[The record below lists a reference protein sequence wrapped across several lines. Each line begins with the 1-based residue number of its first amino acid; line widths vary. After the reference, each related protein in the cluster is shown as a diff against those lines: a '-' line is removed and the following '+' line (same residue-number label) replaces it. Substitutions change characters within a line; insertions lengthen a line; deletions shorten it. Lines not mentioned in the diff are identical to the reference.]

1 MEEVD
6 LKELFVYFIK
16 RISIVIAITFL
27 FLMIGFIYIMFIR
40 TPLYKGDTTVIL
52 VNKNSDSN
60 GSQTITQSDVVLNQ
74 KLVSTYTQIVKSKKV
89 LNQVIN
95 NLSLDYTYSQLNG
108 HVSVSNVSD
117 TEIIRISV
125 SDEDSKRAAKIANAV
140 AEVFKEEISNI
151 YHLENVTIIDKA
163 EVQSKPFN
171 IKVGKT
177 LAISFAGGI
186 AISIMLIFVL
196 FYFDTSIK
204 SSEDV
209 EKKLGVAVIG
219 TIPHVGSGKRGR
231 K

>member
-6 LKELFVYFIK
+6 LKELFAYFFK
-16 RISIVIAITFL
+16 KISIIIAITFL
-27 FLMIGFIYIMFIR
+27 FLIAGFVYIMFIR

-52 VNKNSDSN
+52 VNKSGDSN
-60 GSQTITQSDVVLNQ
+60 NQTVTQSDVVLNQ

-95 NLSLDYTYSQLNG
+95 DLNLSYTYGQLNK

-117 TEIIRISV
+117 TEIIKISV
-125 SDEDSKRAAKIANAV
+125 SDEDPETAAKIANAV
-140 AEVFKEEISNI
+140 ATVFKEEVGNI

-171 IKVGKT
+171 IKVAKT
-177 LAISFAGGI
+177 LAISFVGGM
-186 AISIMLIFVL
+186 AVSLMLVFVL
-196 FYFDTSIK
+196 YYFDTSIK

-231 K
+231 R

>member
-6 LKELFVYFIK
+6 LKELFSYFLK
-16 RISIVIAITFL
+16 RYSIILAITFL
-27 FLMIGFIYIMFIR
+27 FLVIGFVYVMFVR

-52 VNKNSDSN
+52 VNKSSDN
-60 GSQTITQSDVVLNQ
+60 NSQTITQSDVVLNQ

-89 LNQVIN
+89 LNQVIDKLT
-95 NLSLDYTYSQLNG
+95 LSYTYGQLNS

-117 TEIIRISV
+117 TEIIKISV
-125 SDEDSKRAAKIANAV
+125 SDEDPERAANIANAV
-140 AEVFKEEISNI
+140 AEVFKEEVSDI

-163 EVQSKPFN
+163 EVQSKPYN
-171 IKVGKT
+171 INVVKT
-177 LAISFAGGI
+177 LGISFVGGI
-186 AISIMLIFVL
+186 AISVMLL
-196 FYFDTSIK
+196 FILYYFDTSIK

-231 K
+231 R

>member
-6 LKELFVYFIK
+6 LKELFVYFMK
-16 RISIVIAITFL
+16 RISIIIAIVFL
-27 FLMIGFIYIMFIR
+27 FLVTGFVYISFIR

-52 VNKNSDSN
+52 VNKNDNNNTQSV
-60 GSQTITQSDVVLNQ
+60 TQSDIVLNQ

-89 LNQVIN
+89 LNQVIE
-95 NLSLDYTYSQLNG
+95 NLALNSTYGQLNK

-117 TEIIRISV
+117 TEIIKISV
-125 SDEDSKRAAKIANAV
+125 SDEDPERAANIANAV
-140 AEVFKEEISNI
+140 ANVFKEEVSNI

-171 IKVGKT
+171 IKTGKT
-177 LAISFAGGI
+177 LAISFVGGL
-186 AISIMLIFVL
+186 AISLMLL
-196 FYFDTSIK
+196 FILYYFDTSIK

-209 EKKLGVAVIG
+209 EKKLGIAVIG

-231 K
+231 R